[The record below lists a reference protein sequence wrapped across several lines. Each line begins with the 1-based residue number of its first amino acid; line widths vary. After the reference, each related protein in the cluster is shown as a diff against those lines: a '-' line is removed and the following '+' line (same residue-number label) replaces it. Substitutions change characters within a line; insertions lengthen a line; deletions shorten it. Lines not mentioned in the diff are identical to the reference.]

1 MQLRITDAN
10 IVPKVSPV
18 VINPKPAITP
28 SKITPDK
35 TPVVTI
41 AETMRDA
48 AKSDSVAK
56 YKCCIIPV
64 LIAFAC
70 GYVVGTGKDKNRK

>member
-1 MQLRITDAN
+1 MQRIITDAN
-10 IVPKVSPV
+10 IVPKVNPV
-18 VINPKPAITP
+18 VVNPKPVVTP

-35 TPVVTI
+35 TPVVTA

-48 AKSDSVAK
+48 AKSESVAK

-70 GYVVGTGKDKNRK
+70 GYVLGKG